1 MQSPPTPSQA
11 TRAVWLLATP
21 AVTALATLLAT
32 DRVHLAAPVADGLA
46 FLGGVLASVVPLAL
60 ASAARLPRRL
70 AIALP
75 AACCAALVGAALA
88 LRHPPAP
95 LVNLTLVVVA
105 HAVGTAI
112 GRRVQHP
119 GHLLPAC
126 IVAAAADAVSVL
138 HPAGPSHAI
147 AQSDAALSVLS
158 IQFPVPGAPAVAP
171 VLGVGDLVFFALVLG
186 VVTTHGLSVLRASL
200 LGLAG
205 ALSAG
210 ALAATLHAPI
220 PALIP
225 IAGLVVLGL
234 PAARR
239 LRAEDR
245 RVTRVVAVLALGVAL
260 GVVLQGWLSPRR

>member
-1 MQSPPTPSQA
+1 MRTPSIERPPTPRDGS
-11 TRAVWLLATP
+11 RAGWLLATP
-21 AVTALATLLAT
+21 AVTGLAMLLAT
-32 DRVHLAAPVADGLA
+32 DRVHLGAAAGDALA
-46 FLGGVLASVVPLAL
+46 FIGGVLASVVPLAL
-60 ASAARLPRRL
+60 ASPARLPRRL
-70 AIALP
+70 ALGLP
-75 AACCAALVGAALA
+75 LLCTAALVAASLWA
-88 LRHPPAP
+88 RHPPAP
-95 LVNLTLVVVA
+95 LVNLTLVGVA
-105 HAVGTAI
+105 HAIGTAI

-126 IVAAAADAVSVL
+126 IVAAAADAASVL

-147 AQSDAALSVLS
+147 AASDAALSVLS

-205 ALSAG
+205 ALVAG
-210 ALAATLHAPI
+210 ALAAWLRAPI

-225 IAGLVVLGL
+225 IAGFIAGGL

-239 LRAEDR
+239 LRPEDR
-245 RVTRVVAVLALGVAL
+245 RVTWLVAVLAVGVAL
-260 GVVLQGWLSPRR
+260 GVVVQR